1 MKKKL
6 GVALIGSAVL
16 ATTALA
22 VAPGVVA
29 ESMVDSRGTFTTVLT
44 PLNNSGVSGTAWAK
58 LRGNKIDAHFD
69 AHGLVADA
77 PHAVHIHYGEE
88 AIHEC
93 PTFADDANMDGM
105 LSTLEGVPKYG
116 PVAVSLTTS
125 GDTSPASALAIAR
138 FGTAPGG
145 VLSYHRRAIQAD
157 TDLVKELRKG
167 EGVLVIH
174 GVDYNGNGMY
184 DAAAGMSDLDPT
196 LPREATD
203 PAACG
208 VLK

>member
-1 MKKKL
+1 MKKHI
-6 GVALIGSAVL
+6 GVALIGSAAL

-22 VAPGVVA
+22 FAPGVGA
-29 ESMVDSRGTFTTVLT
+29 QSMIDNRSTFTTVLT
-44 PLNNSGVSGTAWAK
+44 PLNDSGASGTGWAK
-58 LRGNKIDAHFD
+58 IRGNKIDVHFD
-69 AHGLVADA
+69 AHGLVANA

-93 PTFADDANMDGM
+93 PTIADDANRDGR

-125 GDTSPASALAIAR
+125 GDTSPDSALAIAR
-138 FGTAPGG
+138 FGTAPAGM
-145 VLSYHRRAIQAD
+145 LSYHRRAIQAD
-157 TDLVKELRKG
+157 KELVRDLRKG

-184 DAAAGMSDLDPT
+184 DTAAGMSDLDPT

>member
-1 MKKKL
+1 MKKRI
-6 GVALIGSAVL
+6 GVALIGSAAL

-22 VAPGVVA
+22 LAPGVGA
-29 ESMVDSRGTFTTVLT
+29 QQAVDSRGMFGTVLT
-44 PLNNSGVSGTAWAK
+44 PLNHSGVSGTAWTK
-58 LRGNKIDAHFD
+58 MRGTRIDAHLD
-69 AHGLVADA
+69 AHGLVADS
-77 PHAVHIHYGEE
+77 PHAVHIHYGEQ
-88 AIHEC
+88 ARHEC

-105 LSTLEGVPKYG
+105 LSTLEGVPQYG

-145 VLSYHRRAIQAD
+145 VLSYHRSGIKAD
-157 TDLVKELRKG
+157 KALVDALRKG
-167 EGVLVIH
+167 EGVLVVH

-184 DAAAGMSDLDPT
+184 DGAAGMSDLDPS

>member
-1 MKKKL
+1 MKKHI

-16 ATTALA
+16 GASALA
-22 VAPGVVA
+22 IAPSVGA
-29 ESMVDSRGTFTTVLT
+29 EARIDSRNAFTTVMT
-44 PLNNSGVSGTAWAK
+44 PLNNSGVSGTGWAK
-58 LRGNKIDAHFD
+58 FRGNKVDVHFD
-69 AHGLVADA
+69 AHGLVKDS

-88 AIHEC
+88 ALNEC
-93 PTFADDANMDGM
+93 PTLALDSNKDGR
-105 LSTLEGVPKYG
+105 LSTVEGVPAYG
-116 PVAVSLTTS
+116 PVVISLTTS
-125 GDTSPASALAIAR
+125 GDTSPKSTLAVSR
-138 FGTAPGG
+138 YGTAPGG

-167 EGVLVIH
+167 EGVIVIH
-174 GVDYNGNGMY
+174 GVDYNGNGIY
-184 DAAAGMSDLDPT
+184 DADAGMSELDPT